1 MCTVNDHKNNW
12 INYVDV
18 IEQPDY
24 TWIRKCSFN
33 YENKLATTHNYF
45 YILNTSNNLYS
56 KEYDVINQISIE
68 TDEVIE
74 MLKKHNFSNIS
85 VYDLHS
91 GKEVDDQTSVATFFC
106 RK

>member
-1 MCTVNDHKNNW
+1 MIKMIKPVNKTRIHFKSMFS
-12 INYVDV
+12 
-18 IEQPDY
+18 E
-24 TWIRKCSFN
+24 

-74 MLKKHNFSNIS
+74 MLKKHNFS
-85 VYDLHS
+85 
-91 GKEVDDQTSVATFFC
+91 
-106 RK
+106 